1 LSGVYQRPFCSS
13 YSEAYN
19 YSNFS
24 WNNDPYVNEP
34 QEFYSNVS
42 YVSLRQNTLE
52 DTFEAF
58 MKRQAQINQDSMQD
72 FHELKNSLDRIDQ
85 SHLKK

>member
-1 LSGVYQRPFCSS
+1 
-13 YSEAYN
+13 
-19 YSNFS
+19 
-24 WNNDPYVNEP
+24 
-34 QEFYSNVS
+34 
-42 YVSLRQNTLE
+42 
-52 DTFEAF
+52 